1 MDTYKVKIKKNI
13 ECREVQYQEGE
24 SYNVVRAV
32 YNFLKHNNAI
42 DNKKKQSKK
51 EKKEDTPLDTIN
63 N

>member
-1 MDTYKVKIKKNI
+1 METYKVKIKKNI
-13 ECREVQYQEGE
+13 ECREVEYQEGQ
-24 SYNVVRAV
+24 SYDVVRAV

-51 EKKEDTPLDTIN
+51 KNKEESSLDTIN

>member
-42 DNKKKQSKK
+42 DNKKESKK
-51 EKKEDTPLDTIN
+51 EDIN
-63 N
+63 K

>member
-24 SYNVVRAV
+24 TYNVVRAV

-51 EKKEDTPLDTIN
+51 EKKEETHLDTN
-63 N
+63 NN

>member
-32 YNFLKHNNAI
+32 YNFLKHNDAI

-51 EKKEDTPLDTIN
+51 EKKEETHLDTN
-63 N
+63 NN

>member
-1 MDTYKVKIKKNI
+1 METYKVKIKKNI
-13 ECREVQYQEGE
+13 ECREVEYQEGQ
-24 SYNVVRAV
+24 SYDVVRAV

-51 EKKEDTPLDTIN
+51 KNKEETSLDTIN